1 MPSKK
6 LHTAFVSCP
15 TELREERRAVLDVL
29 LSFDAFP
36 ISTEFFTIQSK
47 DGFRDIEQLIDDSDY
62 FILLLSDRSGS
73 VLDLPDGTCASWT
86 ELEARYAFAHAEENG
101 QKIIVFQLPQLTAA
115 LSADPA
121 TLDAQTR
128 RQVAFANSL
137 AGNTVNAV
145 GSVTELRTRLATFIE
160 GAKSTGATP
169 GWIRGFSREGL
180 PGLAFGKTY
189 HHVHLSQS
197 LPDYLRIGTIR
208 FSCSTTAPRMVH
220 ADAVNYKAA
229 LGEDGRVVPR
239 LGRNKTE
246 WTAEY
251 AYDAGR
257 LHRHLRSAQAHS
269 RNVWRLLDFRRSP
282 ARHPR
287 FSRII
292 APGPLRTGRF
302 VRRRY
307 QPRQPEA
314 KLQVRRGVRF
324 RNRRRAQPVPCVRMP
339 RFARNPQGGLNEHGF
354 RTRHRRVSQPDPASS
369 STRRWRR
376 R

>member
-36 ISTEFFTIQSK
+36 MSTEFFTIQSK

-169 GWIRGFSREGL
+169 GWIRGFSREGV

-208 FSCSTTAPRMVH
+208 FSCSTTAPRMIH

-257 LHRHLRSAQAHS
+257 LTGIYEAHKRIAETFGDFSISAGHRRGIH
-269 RNVWRLLDFRRSP
+269 DFRVSSHQDRYVLDGSF
-282 ARHPR
+282 ADAISRDNLKQSCKSGEVYVFETEDALNR
-287 FSRII
+287 FLASEC
-292 APGPLRTGRF
+292 PDLLETLK
-302 VRRRY
+302 
-307 QPRQPEA
+307 EA
-314 KLQVRRGVRF
+314 
-324 RNRRRAQPVPCVRMP
+324 
-339 RFARNPQGGLNEHGF
+339 
-354 RTRHRRVSQPDPASS
+354 
-369 STRRWRR
+369 
-376 R
+376 

>member
-145 GSVTELRTRLATFIE
+145 GSVTELRTRLATFI
-160 GAKSTGATP
+160 
-169 GWIRGFSREGL
+169 
-180 PGLAFGKTY
+180 
-189 HHVHLSQS
+189 
-197 LPDYLRIGTIR
+197 
-208 FSCSTTAPRMVH
+208 
-220 ADAVNYKAA
+220 
-229 LGEDGRVVPR
+229 
-239 LGRNKTE
+239 
-246 WTAEY
+246 
-251 AYDAGR
+251 
-257 LHRHLRSAQAHS
+257 
-269 RNVWRLLDFRRSP
+269 
-282 ARHPR
+282 
-287 FSRII
+287 
-292 APGPLRTGRF
+292 
-302 VRRRY
+302 
-307 QPRQPEA
+307 
-314 KLQVRRGVRF
+314 
-324 RNRRRAQPVPCVRMP
+324 
-339 RFARNPQGGLNEHGF
+339 
-354 RTRHRRVSQPDPASS
+354 
-369 STRRWRR
+369 
-376 R
+376 